1 MTVVKLLKNGGG
13 GRFAILCKVTHVKSE
28 CYFYRMSENGDV
40 DAPKRELSTAERHF
54 GVEAVKAKPAVLNA
68 AYKLI
73 VAPAVWFREK
83 VRPVH
88 HKMNFFN
95 KINAQW

>member
-1 MTVVKLLKNGGG
+1 
-13 GRFAILCKVTHVKSE
+13 
-28 CYFYRMSENGDV
+28 MSENGDV

-83 VRPVH
+83 VRPFY
-88 HKMNFFN
+88 HKMNIFFN
-95 KINAQW
+95 KIDVQWESE